1 MDNARFLAIKL
12 LNKTFDKQG
21 FSNLVLDYA
30 LSNAQLEPQDKRF
43 CSMLYYGVIERK
55 ITLDYIISKYSKKPL
70 NKLDL
75 SILNILRCGIYQLK
89 YMDSVP
95 DSAAINESVK
105 LVKKYRLTSAAGFV
119 NAVLRNFVRDNKE
132 FSLPKEK
139 IARFSLEYS
148 APEWLVKK
156 LLEEYDEESAISV
169 LESSVLK
176 APVTIRL
183 NNIIAD
189 EEKLIENMGGIEL
202 KKSELIE
209 NCYEAL
215 SGDVTATD
223 AFKKG
228 YFHVQDI
235 SSQLCCMA
243 LGVKENEIVL
253 DLCSA
258 PGGKAFTIAELM
270 NGTGT
275 VYAFD
280 MYENRVQLIKDGTER
295 LYVKNIKAMS
305 RNALE
310 FDKNIPLADKIL
322 CDVPC
327 SGLGVIRKKPEI
339 KYKNPKEFEGLTD
352 IQYGIL
358 ENAVKYLKVGGELV
372 YSTCTL
378 NRKENDD
385 IIDRFL
391 AKNNDYE
398 GVSFLEDYGEPFG
411 SYKAT
416 IIPMHFNSDGFFI
429 SKIKKIR

>member
-30 LSNAQLEPQDKRF
+30 LSNAQLETQDKRF
-43 CSMLYYGVIERK
+43 CSTLYYGVIERK

-75 SILNILRCGIYQLK
+75 SILNILRCGLYQLK

-105 LVKKYRLTSAAGFV
+105 LVKKYRLTSASGFV

-132 FSLPKEK
+132 ITLPKGK

-156 LLEEYDEESAISV
+156 LIQEYGDEVAVSLLEGSIS
-169 LESSVLK
+169 K

-183 NNIIAD
+183 NNNVAD
-189 EEKLIENMGGIEL
+189 ETKLIENMGDIKL
-202 KKSELIE
+202 SKRDLIPD
-209 NCYEAL
+209 CYEVL
-215 SGDVTATD
+215 GGDVTATD
-223 AFKKG
+223 AFKMG

-243 LGVKENEIVL
+243 LGTKENEIVL

-270 NGTGT
+270 GGTGT
-275 VYAFD
+275 IYAFD
-280 MYENRVQLIKDGTER
+280 MHEKRVKLIEDGAER
-295 LYVKNIKAMS
+295 LQLKNIIARKG
-305 RNALE
+305 NALE
-310 FDKNIPLADKIL
+310 FDEKIPLADKIL

-327 SGLGVIRKKPEI
+327 SGLGVIGKKPEI
-339 KYKNPKEFEGLTD
+339 KYKEPCEFEGLAD

-378 NRKENDD
+378 NRKENDE
-385 IIDRFL
+385 IVDRFL
-391 AKNNDYE
+391 EHNGDYE
-398 GVSFLEDYGEPFG
+398 GVSFLEDFGEPFG

-416 IIPMHFNSDGFFI
+416 LIPMHFNSDGFFI
-429 SKIKKIR
+429 SKIRKIR

>member
-1 MDNARFLAIKL
+1 
-12 LNKTFDKQG
+12 
-21 FSNLVLDYA
+21 
-30 LSNAQLEPQDKRF
+30 
-43 CSMLYYGVIERK
+43 
-55 ITLDYIISKYSKKPL
+55 
-70 NKLDL
+70 
-75 SILNILRCGIYQLK
+75 
-89 YMDSVP
+89 
-95 DSAAINESVK
+95 
-105 LVKKYRLTSAAGFV
+105 
-119 NAVLRNFVRDNKE
+119 
-132 FSLPKEK
+132 
-139 IARFSLEYS
+139 
-148 APEWLVKK
+148 
-156 LLEEYDEESAISV
+156 
-169 LESSVLK
+169 
-176 APVTIRL
+176 
-183 NNIIAD
+183 
-189 EEKLIENMGGIEL
+189 MGGIEL
-202 KKSELIE
+202 KSELIE

-295 LYVKNIKAMS
+295 LHVKNIKAMS
-305 RNALE
+305 GNALE

>member
-1 MDNARFLAIKL
+1 MDDARFLAIKL

-21 FSNLVLDYA
+21 FSNLVLDHA
-30 LSNAQLEPQDKRF
+30 LSNAQLEAQDKRF
-43 CSMLYYGVIERK
+43 CSSLYYGVIERK
-55 ITLDYIISKYSKKPL
+55 ITLDYIISKYSNKPL

-75 SILNILRCGIYQLK
+75 SILNILRCGLYQLK

-105 LVKKYRLTSAAGFV
+105 LVKRYRLASASGFV
-119 NAVLRNFVRDNKE
+119 NAVLRNFVRDNRE
-132 FSLPKEK
+132 VELPKGK
-139 IARFSLEYS
+139 TARLSLEYS

-156 LLEEYDEESAISV
+156 LINEYGEDYAVSM
-169 LESSVLK
+169 LESSVSK
-176 APVTIRL
+176 APVTIRI
-183 NNIIAD
+183 NSIIAD
-189 EEKLIENMGGIEL
+189 EKKLIENMGGIKLE
-202 KKSELIE
+202 KNRLIPD
-209 NCYEAL
+209 CYEVL
-215 SGDVTATD
+215 GGDVTAAD
-223 AFKKG
+223 AFKMG

-243 LGVKENEIVL
+243 LGAKENETVL

-275 VYAFD
+275 IYAFD
-280 MYENRVQLIKDGTER
+280 MHEKRVKLIEDGAKR
-295 LYVKNIKAMS
+295 LHLKNIIARKG
-305 RNALE
+305 NALE
-310 FDKNIPLADKIL
+310 FDKHIPLADKIL

-339 KYKNPKEFEGLTD
+339 KYKDPKEFEGLAD

-358 ENAVKYLKVGGELV
+358 ENAVKYLKVDGELI

-378 NRKENDD
+378 NRKENDE

-391 AKNNDYE
+391 ENNRDYE
-398 GVSFLEDYGEPFG
+398 GVSFLDDFGEPFG

-416 IIPMHFNSDGFFI
+416 LIPMHFNSDGFFI
-429 SKIKKIR
+429 SKIRKIR